1 MGSLADIA
9 IPTEEV
15 EVAKGVTI
23 TVRGLSF
30 LDVSTIFR
38 DHAAVLDKLYR
49 EHVIERHE
57 MPPADQLAKA
67 LMTEAPDV
75 VAHIIARANDEPELF
90 EKVSKLPGI
99 TQVNA
104 LLAVA
109 RLTFHS
115 EDEVKK
121 LLETVIQGAG
131 VLSNLLGIAK
141 GPRVSRKSEG
151 VHVEYQGQRQLAPGP
166 RPPPGPPVSPR
177 HDDGR
182 SVPRYPKDQ

>member
-15 EVAKGVTI
+15 EVAKGVTL

-30 LDVSTIFR
+30 LDVSTIFK

-49 EHVIERHE
+49 EHVIERRE

-75 VAHIIARANDEPELF
+75 VAHIIARANDEPDEYA
-90 EKVSKLPGI
+90 KVSKLPGI

-104 LLAVA
+104 LLAIA
-109 RLTFHS
+109 ALTFHS
-115 EDEVKK
+115 EEEVKK
-121 LLETVIQGAG
+121 LLETVIEGAG
-131 VLSNLLGIAK
+131 VLSNLLGIV
-141 GPRVSRKSEG
+141 RVPSLPE
-151 VHVEYQGQRQLAPGP
+151 A
-166 RPPPGPPVSPR
+166 
-177 HDDGR
+177 
-182 SVPRYPKDQ
+182 

>member
-15 EVAKGVTI
+15 EFAKGVTL

-30 LDVSTIFR
+30 LDVSTIFK

-49 EHVIERHE
+49 EHVIERRE

-99 TQVNA
+99 TQINA

-141 GPRVSRKSEG
+141 GPSLP
-151 VHVEYQGQRQLAPGP
+151 QA
-166 RPPPGPPVSPR
+166 
-177 HDDGR
+177 
-182 SVPRYPKDQ
+182 